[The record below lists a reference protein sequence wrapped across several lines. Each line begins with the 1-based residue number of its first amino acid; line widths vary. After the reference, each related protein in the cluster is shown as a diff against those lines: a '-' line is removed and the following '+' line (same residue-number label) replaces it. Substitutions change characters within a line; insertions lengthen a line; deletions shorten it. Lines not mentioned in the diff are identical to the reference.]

1 MGRLSDV
8 DKRDRKAVLGQGA
21 TRPEM
26 PKERRQR
33 AALEADLEGS
43 PLKGQPLRA
52 RLRNFRPSEQDYIA
66 SLGGPLPWMRRLRQI
81 EDALE
86 LHEEQ
91 LDAAWR
97 RLAYDAADAEEFAR
111 IWRETAERWSF
122 AQVNELIERHN
133 RNFPA
138 EARLPMDPRT
148 RDFVL
153 VNGKPYQREP
163 LGAEWV
169 LERFPP
175 ELERA
180 AGTARGP
187 TPRQAARA
195 GTASR

>member
-21 TRPEM
+21 TRPET

-43 PLKGQPLRA
+43 PLKGRPLRA

-81 EDALE
+81 EDALA
-86 LHEEQ
+86 LHELRLEE
-91 LDAAWR
+91 AWR
-97 RLAYDAADAEEFAR
+97 ELARELAGQPERFGEAWRAVADA
-111 IWRETAERWSF
+111 WSF
-122 AQVNELIERHN
+122 DEVNDLIERHN
-133 RNFPA
+133 RFFPA

-153 VNGKPYQREP
+153 VNGKPYQRKP

-175 ELERA
+175 ELALASVA
-180 AGTARGP
+180 A
-187 TPRQAARA
+187 
-195 GTASR
+195 